1 MTDTQIKESIERISR
16 ENKLVSPPITSRT
29 IEQARTL
36 QRVEMEIG

>member
-16 ENKLVSPPITSRT
+16 KSRLDAPSMKSPI
-29 IEQARTL
+29 IEQSKIL